1 VEEEHGG
8 IFIQDG
14 GEGRGAQDG
23 GIIGNGRDDASAGRT
38 VGGEVEV
45 AGGGWFIGDGVYYA
59 PQVRYLGMGY
69 VGEGKG
75 LLTDIVIL
83 A

>member
-1 VEEEHGG
+1 MEEEHGG

-14 GEGRGAQDG
+14 REGRGAQDG

-45 AGGGWFIGDGVYYA
+45 AGGGWFIGDWVYYVS
-59 PQVRYLGMGY
+59 QVRYLGMEWDMLGKRKGY
-69 VGEGKG
+69 
-75 LLTDIVIL
+75 
-83 A
+83 